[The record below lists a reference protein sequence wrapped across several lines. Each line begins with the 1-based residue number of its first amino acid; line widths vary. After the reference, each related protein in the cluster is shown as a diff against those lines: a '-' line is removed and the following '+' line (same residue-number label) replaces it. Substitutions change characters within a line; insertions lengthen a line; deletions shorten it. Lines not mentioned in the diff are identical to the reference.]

1 MIETFAHR
9 FVPGAPGDSR
19 TLLLLHGTGGNEDS
33 MLPLASALAPGAAV
47 LSPRGR
53 VLERGMPRFFRR
65 LAEGVFDIPDLIART
80 AELATFVEEAVVRY
94 RLDSDA
100 ITAVGFSNGA
110 NIAASLLLLRPGLL
124 KGAVL
129 FRAMVPL
136 EPEQR
141 PELSGTRVLLSEG
154 RFDPLVP
161 LANAERLAE
170 LFRSGGANVTLNWWD
185 AGHEFT
191 RGEVERAAEWLEGAE
206 RVAG

>member
-1 MIETFAHR
+1 MIESFVHR
-9 FVPGAPGDSR
+9 FEPGASGDPR

-33 MLPLASALAPGAAV
+33 MLPLAAALASGAAV

-80 AELATFVEEAVVRY
+80 GELGNFVEEAVARY
-94 RLDSDA
+94 RLDPEA

-124 KGAVL
+124 KEAML

-141 PELSGTRVLLSEG
+141 PALGGTRVLLSEG
-154 RFDPLVP
+154 RFDPIVP
-161 LANAERLAE
+161 QSNAEHLAE
-170 LFRSGGANVTLNWWD
+170 LFRGGGATVTVNWWD
-185 AGHEFT
+185 AGHELA
-191 RGEVERAAEWLEGAE
+191 RGEIERAAEWLEGVE

>member
-1 MIETFAHR
+1 
-9 FVPGAPGDSR
+9 
-19 TLLLLHGTGGNEDS
+19 
-33 MLPLASALAPGAAV
+33 
-47 LSPRGR
+47 
-53 VLERGMPRFFRR
+53 MPRFFRR
-65 LAEGVFDIPDLIART
+65 LEEGVFDIPDLIART
-80 AELATFVEEAVVRY
+80 GELATLVEEAVVRY
-94 RLDSDA
+94 RLDSTA

-136 EPEQR
+136 EPEQQ

-161 LANAERLAE
+161 PTNAERLAE
-170 LFRSGGANVTLNWWD
+170 LFRAGGASVTLNWWD
-185 AGHEFT
+185 AGHELA
-191 RGEVERAAEWLEGAE
+191 RGEVERAADWLGGVE